1 MRQNILCCSLFLK
14 IFLKALFFLD
24 KKDFEYN
31 IYSLAVSYLN
41 TYSSQNFYFYENP
54 GTYSFLRMFL

>member
-1 MRQNILCCSLFLK
+1 MRENILCCSLFLK
-14 IFLKALFFLD
+14 IFLKALIFLD

-31 IYSLAVSYLN
+31 IYSFAVSYLI

-54 GTYSFLRMFL
+54 GTYSFLRMLL